1 MRRSG
6 VVRLAF
12 GGLVAVAGLLILLE
26 SPAAAETDADARSV
40 AREGEREA
48 RSAEREAEREAR
60 NVARQAEITE
70 RKVERAAEVAQRE
83 VEVTDRNAVR
93 QAEIALREPPAA
105 SSSEMMCDCLP
116 AGGPASP
123 FTFTTDADF
132 DRGELVNVV
141 HTPSDQLQL
150 AEETSAF
157 EFLWVAVTTR
167 DNLLNPADPFNR
179 KGTIVKIDTRTQQ
192 IVGEYWTSPDGEDA
206 EPSRTT
212 VDPWGNVWAA
222 NRRGNSVVRIGMV
235 ENHQCQERN
244 GNPGIQTSTGQGDI
258 RPWLNTGNQD
268 TNGGVST
275 AEDECLI
282 VYTRTTAHGT
292 RHISVSL
299 SQDVWVSGT
308 GFPNDE
314 TFNLISPDGTIL
326 HTEPSVHYGGYGGLT
341 DEQGVVWS
349 AGPPRDTRFD
359 TLGLLRW
366 DPVPAQGC
374 VVGLDDHVWVAHS
387 TAGTDDTVG
396 RLRND
401 GFFLGEVTVGF
412 GPTGAAVDRDGYIWV
427 TNYGADNVVRIDPN
441 AGPVGLDGIT
451 PRGMVTTP
459 PIDVRGSPYNY
470 SDMTGSAVPVHPK
483 TGSWEVVYD
492 CGPLTGAQWGA
503 ITGNSTIPPG
513 TDLVLTASSS
523 ADGINFSTPV
533 RVTPGSVPA
542 VPTGRYLKVRVV
554 FLRDPV
560 GGASPILHDLTIRGI
575 DPARTDCCDDHAVMP
590 PAPPTPT
597 PPVLRP
603 GVVKP
608 LPPEVTV
615 PALPRL
621 DVVTPVLVRA
631 AVPVPTVGAALART
645 GPGAATLEVSP
656 ADDPAAVFS
665 ERRRLRHE
673 ARRGELPSRSPTA
686 PVPSSSTV
694 TSSRSASRA
703 PSSSPRSSSSRRCS
717 GSATTPRARARSA
730 GRRSS
735 KAYSMDSK
743 RPPLDRITRIMLD
756 QGLVLVWTR
765 RRTSSTVG
773 EGVGVEGMT
782 TNLAGCGTPWPWR
795 LMLARR
801 ARSHG
806 VCHCRQ
812 TRNVRCRD
820 RVAVLH
826 GPERFVGPLR

>member
-1 MRRSG
+1 
-6 VVRLAF
+6 
-12 GGLVAVAGLLILLE
+12 
-26 SPAAAETDADARSV
+26 DARSV
-40 AREGEREA
+40 AREGERDA

-244 GNPGIQTSTGQGDI
+244 GIPGIQTSTGQGDI

-341 DEQGVVWS
+341 DKQGVVWS
-349 AGPPRDTRFD
+349 AGPARDTRFD

-366 DPVPAQGC
+366 DPVPGAPLTLAPPTPGPAGPKTGYPAGLLYGAGSYGLCIDSLGNVWNTDRYDGTTRKFAPNGMILDRFPHGGSSFAQGC

-427 TNYGADNVVRIDPN
+427 TNYGAGNVVRIDPN

-459 PIDVRGSPYNY
+459 PIDVRGNPYNY

-492 CGPLTGAQWGA
+492 CGPVTGAQWGA

-513 TDLVLTASSS
+513 TDLILTASSS

-645 GPGAATLEVSP
+645 GPGAAT
-656 ADDPAAVFS
+656 ADLAGLAFWAILAGAVLVAGSGLVGFS
-665 ERRRLRHE
+665 
-673 ARRGELPSRSPTA
+673 
-686 PVPSSSTV
+686 
-694 TSSRSASRA
+694 
-703 PSSSPRSSSSRRCS
+703 
-717 GSATTPRARARSA
+717 
-730 GRRSS
+730 GRR
-735 KAYSMDSK
+735 
-743 RPPLDRITRIMLD
+743 
-756 QGLVLVWTR
+756 
-765 RRTSSTVG
+765 
-773 EGVGVEGMT
+773 
-782 TNLAGCGTPWPWR
+782 
-795 LMLARR
+795 
-801 ARSHG
+801 
-806 VCHCRQ
+806 
-812 TRNVRCRD
+812 
-820 RVAVLH
+820 
-826 GPERFVGPLR
+826 